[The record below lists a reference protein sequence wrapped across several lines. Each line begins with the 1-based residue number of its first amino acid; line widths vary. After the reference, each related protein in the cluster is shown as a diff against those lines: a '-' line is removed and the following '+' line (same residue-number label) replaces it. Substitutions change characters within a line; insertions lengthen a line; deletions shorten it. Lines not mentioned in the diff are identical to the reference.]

1 MQRQEPSGPQARRF
15 EVVTLEVDERELPL
29 ESGTLVLE
37 RDDATPGASGPT
49 TWTIDFRTR
58 SAEEPE
64 PGEHQVVARLA
75 DGRELHADATLESI
89 AEGEFQLASIGGFG
103 GMEEW

>member
-1 MQRQEPSGPQARRF
+1 MQRQEPSGSQARRF
-15 EVVTLEVDERELPL
+15 EVVRLELDERELEL

-37 RDDATPGASGPT
+37 RDGATPGAAGPT

-58 SAEEPE
+58 ESEEPE

-75 DGRELHADATLESI
+75 DGRELHADATLES
-89 AEGEFQLASIGGFG
+89 AGEGRFQLASIGGFG

>member
-1 MQRQEPSGPQARRF
+1 MQRQEPSGSQARRF
-15 EVVTLEVDERELPL
+15 EVVRLEVDERELPL

-37 RDDATPGASGPT
+37 RDDATPGTSGPT

-58 SAEEPE
+58 AADQPE
-64 PGEHQVVARLA
+64 PGEHQVVAQLA
-75 DGRELHADATLESI
+75 DGRELHADATLESTG
-89 AEGEFQLASIGGFG
+89 EGEFQLASIGGFG

>member
-1 MQRQEPSGPQARRF
+1 MQRQESSGARARSF
-15 EVVTLEVDERELPL
+15 EVVHLELDERQLSL

-37 RDDATPGASGPT
+37 RDDETPGASGPT

-58 SAEEPE
+58 AAEEPA

-75 DGRELHADATLESI
+75 DGRELHADATLEPI
-89 AEGEFQLASIGGFG
+89 AEGEFQLSSIGGFG